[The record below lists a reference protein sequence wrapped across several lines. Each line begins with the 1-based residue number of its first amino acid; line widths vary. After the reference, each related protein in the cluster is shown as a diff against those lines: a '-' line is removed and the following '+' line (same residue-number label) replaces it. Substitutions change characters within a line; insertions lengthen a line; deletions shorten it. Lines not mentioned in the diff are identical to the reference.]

1 MSTSERLSNRE
12 KLQALRRVAAYRPG
26 FSFGLVVL
34 GAIVAVFE
42 GIGLGFIYPIIE
54 TAQSED
60 PTAVSGPVMETF
72 VGAYELV
79 GLPFTLGYLILGVA
93 GVMTVRYTMS
103 FVVSWLSIILA
114 KRYEKHLR
122 TRAFDGALDAEV
134 GYYDQE
140 GTDDILNAVINET
153 RYSDRVNFVVNCGR
167 LRGFKPDLS
176 GLKRDIR
183 ENVRK
188 RGGSSF
194 YFQKTRSITFRFS

>member
-1 MSTSERLSNRE
+1 MRRQTASLCRNTNEPFVHQMSTSEQLSNRE

-60 PTAVSGPVMETF
+60 PTAVSGPVMKTF
-72 VGAYELV
+72 VGAYEFF

-140 GTDDILNAVINET
+140 GTDDILNAIITET
-153 RYSDRVNFVVNCGR
+153 RYSGQVIEQGVR
-167 LRGFKPDLS
+167 LM
-176 GLKRDIR
+176 
-183 ENVRK
+183 
-188 RGGSSF
+188 
-194 YFQKTRSITFRFS
+194 